1 MLLVRLFWI
10 CTKKDFLMA
19 NVIIPTF
26 LDLTYTKPLNLDITN
41 KCPLECPACMR
52 QSIWYD
58 QNRKL
63 FVEMTIDDFKKIL
76 KSFSWIEFS
85 GQQSDPTAHS
95 QFHEFLS
102 LSYNHKLDIH
112 TAASHR
118 KKDFYKE
125 AYERTGLD
133 TSWIFG
139 LDGLPEESHKHRINQ
154 DGIHIYEMM
163 KLGVE
168 MGCNIVWQYIVFNY
182 NQDHIEQAK
191 QMAKDNGIEFKL
203 SLSSRWGGG
212 ELDIDYLKPRKE
224 YCA

>member
-1 MLLVRLFWI
+1 MPDIV
-10 CTKKDFLMA
+10 
-19 NVIIPTF
+19 IPTF
-26 LDLTYTKPLNLDITN
+26 SDSYLRKPINLDITN
-41 KCPLECPACMR
+41 KCPLQCPACHR
-52 QSIWYD
+52 QLKRYVHLRYNYFEMS
-58 QNRKL
+58 
-63 FVEMTIDDFKKIL
+63 VEDFKKIL
-76 KSFSWIEFS
+76 KTFSWIEFS
-85 GQQSDPTAHS
+85 GQQSDPTTHS

-154 DGIHIYEMM
+154 DGEHLFEMM
-163 KLGVE
+163 KLGRKMNV
-168 MGCNIVWQYIVFNY
+168 NIVWQYIVFKY
-182 NQDHIEQAK
+182 NQNDIDTAK
-191 QMAKDNGIEFKL
+191 KIAIDNNIEFKL
-203 SLSSRWGGG
+203 SYSSRWSG
-212 ELDIDYLKPRKE
+212 EMSKLKPDEK